1 MAGYTG
7 DEAAARAALSNE
19 SPAVRAAGLGALAR
33 LDLLKPWELRAALV
47 DPAALVRRRACE
59 LAGRPGFA
67 GMGGSSSADAGG
79 ADAGGADAG
88 GADVG
93 GADVGG
99 ADVGGA
105 DVGDALTRALSDP
118 DPSVVEAACYALG
131 ELGAADVSGQGE
143 SDLAVEEQGAPAGE
157 VLDVRAGEVVGPLA
171 TIATSH
177 PEAVC
182 REAAVAALGALGH
195 PDGLRA
201 VLAAMGDKPALRRR
215 AAVAL
220 AAFEAPE
227 AELALERAAQD
238 RDWQVRQVAED
249 LLGRHSERP

>member
-67 GMGGSSSADAGG
+67 GMGGSGG
-79 ADAGGADAG
+79 ADAGGADA
-88 GADVG
+88 
-93 GADVGG
+93 
-99 ADVGGA
+99 GGA

-131 ELGAADVSGQGE
+131 ELGAADVSGQEE
-143 SDLAVEEQGAPAGE
+143 SDLAVEERGAPAGE

-195 PDGLRA
+195 PDGLPA

>member
-1 MAGYTG
+1 MGHPG
-7 DEAAARAALSNE
+7 
-19 SPAVRAAGLGALAR
+19 GA
-33 LDLLKPWELRAALV
+33 
-47 DPAALVRRRACE
+47 
-59 LAGRPGFA
+59 
-67 GMGGSSSADAGG
+67 SAGG
-79 ADAGGADAG
+79 ASAGGASAG
-88 GADVG
+88 W
-93 GADVGG
+93 
-99 ADVGGA
+99 A
-105 DVGDALTRALSDP
+105 DVGDALIRALSDP

-131 ELGAADVSGQGE
+131 ELGAADVSGRGE
-143 SDLAVEEQGAPAGE
+143 SGLAVEERGAPAGE
-157 VLDVRAGEVVGPLA
+157 VLEVRAGEVVGPLA
-171 TIATSH
+171 TVATSH
-177 PEAVC
+177 PEALC

-249 LLGRHSERP
+249 LLGRRSERS

>member
-7 DEAAARAALSNE
+7 DEAAARAALSTE

-33 LDLLKPWELRAALV
+33 LGVLKPCDLRAALV
-47 DPAALVRRRACE
+47 DPVALVRRRACE

-67 GMGGSSSADAGG
+67 GMGHPGGASAGG
-79 ADAGGADAG
+79 ASAGGASAG
-88 GADVG
+88 W
-93 GADVGG
+93 
-99 ADVGGA
+99 A
-105 DVGDALTRALSDP
+105 DVGDALIRALSDP

-131 ELGAADVSGQGE
+131 ELGAADVSGRGE
-143 SDLAVEEQGAPAGE
+143 SGLAVEERGAPAGE
-157 VLDVRAGEVVGPLA
+157 VLEVRAGEVVGPLA
-171 TIATSH
+171 TVATSH
-177 PEAVC
+177 PEALC

-249 LLGRHSERP
+249 LLGRRSERS